1 MPRHRLSATAH
12 SQARPSEIWSRL
24 VDVEAWATWGP
35 WLDATVDRPGHDADS
50 AVGTVFT
57 LMSDPE
63 HRARFEVVTS
73 DPDRRFA
80 FEHWSGFPFHS
91 YRTEL
96 ALYLADDGGSY
107 IFCETDVDVEPRAE
121 AILTRDV
128 INEYLCAVIGRL
140 VLSLEREQ
148 GGPRTGHR
156 LAAGRV

>member
-12 SQARPSEIWSRL
+12 STASPSAIWSRL
-24 VDVEAWATWGP
+24 VDVGAWASWGP
-35 WLDATVDRPGHDADS
+35 WQRSTVDRTATDGAS

-57 LMSDPE
+57 LMSDAE

-107 IFCETDVDVEPRAE
+107 VFCETDVDVEQRAALE
-121 AILTRDV
+121 LTKDV
-128 INEYLCAVIGRL
+128 INQYLCAVLGRL
-140 VLSLEREQ
+140 VLSLESSSTSARP
-148 GGPRTGHR
+148 GRR
-156 LAAGRV
+156 LASLLG

>member
-12 SQARPSEIWSRL
+12 SLARPSEIWARL

-35 WLDATVDRPGHDADS
+35 WIGSTVDRVGHDAGS

-91 YRTEL
+91 YRTEV

-121 AILTRDV
+121 AILTRDA
-128 INEYLCAVIGRL
+128 INDYLCAVVGRL
-140 VLSLEREQ
+140 VLSLE
-148 GGPRTGHR
+148 GGAAGRHAGNR
-156 LAAGRV
+156 LAAVRV